1 MLENSVNNNDYL
13 TTIGLI
19 GAGVG
24 VIIVFAYTC
33 ECRWLHPLESAQLS
47 PTEAQNFIGHAAD
60 TVDSMKRML
69 GLLDSLMNDLIRNT
83 ADSLTP
89 VVTQEILDI
98 RERIVTLGWQA
109 SSYLDNTAPIVNSLS
124 RQAYLTFDDT
134 CSSLE
139 DCHVFLDDLWTI
151 FNSF

>member
-1 MLENSVNNNDYL
+1 
-13 TTIGLI
+13 
-19 GAGVG
+19 
-24 VIIVFAYTC
+24 
-33 ECRWLHPLESAQLS
+33 LS

-139 DCHVFLDDLWTI
+139 DCHVFLDDL
-151 FNSF
+151 